1 MVPNRA
7 THHIYDD
14 PFCKNI
20 TINLNTLLRAYSLM
34 MNKITRSLM
43 DMLNKI
49 KRCKIWLKFWY
60 LVLTFQR
67 TSLKM
72 FSGKWE
78 QNLRILIKFYIFWF
92 HSKCPSSFW
101 LSYSS
106 LLLIIL
112 LFLQKAPSQQA
123 WIYFFE
129 ARTNCLVETML
140 RRTRWISDR
149 TSDKTFSEKITTSR
163 VCVALKTILSYCTLI
178 NIKLR

>member
-1 MVPNRA
+1 MVLNRA

-20 TINLNTLLRAYSLM
+20 TINLNISFRAYNLM

-43 DMLNKI
+43 DISNKI
-49 KRCKIWLKFWY
+49 KRCKIWLKFY

-78 QNLRILIKFYIFWF
+78 RNIRILIKFYIFWF
-92 HSKCPSSFW
+92 YSKCPSSFW

-129 ARTNCLVETML
+129 ARMNFRPDIRQNVF
-140 RRTRWISDR
+140 W
-149 TSDKTFSEKITTSR
+149 KKSR
-163 VCVALKTILSYCTLI
+163 HQEFVWLLKQFWVTAP
-178 NIKLR
+178 